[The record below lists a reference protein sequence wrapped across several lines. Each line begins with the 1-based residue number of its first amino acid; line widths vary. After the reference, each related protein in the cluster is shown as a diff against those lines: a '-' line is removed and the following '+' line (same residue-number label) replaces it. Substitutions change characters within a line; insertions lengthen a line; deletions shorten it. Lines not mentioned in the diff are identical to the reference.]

1 MYHYLGHSVFTGRS
15 IVVKEGCR
23 IHSIQGFIAGRQSLS
38 QAGALMTLGRCR
50 KNERR
55 EKPERGSQRVNTK
68 GPVARSS
75 LAHDPVVGGL
85 KIDSTK
91 MF

>member
-1 MYHYLGHSVFTGRS
+1 M
-15 IVVKEGCR
+15 
-23 IHSIQGFIAGRQSLS
+23 S

-55 EKPERGSQRVNTK
+55 EKPERESQRASTK
-68 GPVARSS
+68 GRVSRSS